1 MAGVGGWGGVGFSL
15 CGSSTQG
22 PPQPHSEGRGQ
33 PVDGG
38 GGSLGKD
45 SGGPSPWNAGSTR
58 GASPISPK
66 ASGEGGGDTAT
77 GEHARDGTEIWADV

>member
-1 MAGVGGWGGVGFSL
+1 MGWGSL
-15 CGSSTQG
+15 SAGH
-22 PPQPHSEGRGQ
+22 PPKVPPASLRRQRAARGR
-33 PVDGG
+33 G